1 MSAEIIHRWR
11 KTNGTYVYADEVNP
25 LPVTGLGGGGVTI
38 ADGADVAEGA
48 TTDTAYVSGNGTNNA
63 LLKGIFGKLAART
76 AANAAT
82 TSVGGSASSVT
93 LLAANANRV
102 AYSVYNDS
110 TAILYLL
117 EDNSA
122 AASSSNY
129 TWQIAPGGGWIND
142 EYTGKVVGIWASAT
156 GNARITERT
165 P

>member
-1 MSAEIIHRWR
+1 MSEIIHRWR
-11 KTNGTYVYADEVNP
+11 SLVNGFQYVDESNP
-25 LPVTGLGGGGVTI
+25 LPVAIDAAAISVT
-38 ADGADVAEGA
+38 
-48 TTDTAYVSGNGTNNA
+48 
-63 LLKGIFGKLAART
+63 LRQ
-76 AANAAT
+76 AANATT
-82 TSVGGSASSVT
+82 TSVGGATSST
-93 LLAANANRV
+93 QLLAANANRV
-102 AYSVYNDS
+102 AYSLYNDS

-122 AASSSNY
+122 VASSSNY

>member
-1 MSAEIIHRWR
+1 MA
-11 KTNGTYVYADEVNP
+11 KMMA
-25 LPVTGLGGGGVTI
+25 
-38 ADGADVAEGA
+38 ADGSYNVTVVGGKIVAA
-48 TTDTAYVSGNGTNNA
+48 TYE
-63 LLKGIFGKLAART
+63 
-76 AANAAT
+76 AANATT
-82 TSVGGSASSVT
+82 TSVAGSASSVT

-129 TWQIAPGGGWIND
+129 TLQVAPGGMWIND

>member
-1 MSAEIIHRWR
+1 MSESVTRWR
-11 KTNGTYVYADEVNP
+11 SKVFGWVYADEDTP
-25 LPVTGLGGGGVTI
+25 LPVAIDAAAISVT
-38 ADGADVAEGA
+38 
-48 TTDTAYVSGNGTNNA
+48 
-63 LLKGIFGKLAART
+63 LRQ
-76 AANAAT
+76 AANAT
-82 TSVGGSASSVT
+82 TISVGGSASSVT

-102 AYSVYNDS
+102 GYSAYNDS

-129 TWQIAPGGGWIND
+129 TLQVAPGGMWIND
-142 EYTGKVVGIWASAT
+142 EYTGKVVGIWASAV

>member
-1 MSAEIIHRWR
+1 MSAESITRWR
-11 KTNGTYVYADEVNP
+11 SKANGFVYADEDNP
-25 LPVTGLGGGGVTI
+25 LPVAIDAAAISVT
-38 ADGADVAEGA
+38 
-48 TTDTAYVSGNGTNNA
+48 
-63 LLKGIFGKLAART
+63 LRQ
-76 AANAAT
+76 AANATT